1 MRGHAAEKPLIDW
14 HRSESNTC
22 LHCIMNRSLTYFKN
36 AMMHEIELAWMEAF
50 KPCFYV
56 AYA

>member
-14 HRSESNTC
+14 HRSESNT
-22 LHCIMNRSLTYFKN
+22 RSLTYFKN